1 MNMDE
6 EIMDRGI
13 RIVGV
18 AFLLSAIAALAACSS
33 TGQSSAYQV
42 ASCKG
47 GYPDG
52 AGIMNMSPYS
62 PHADSF
68 QPPCQGK

>member
-1 MNMDE
+1 
-6 EIMDRGI
+6 MDRGI
-13 RIVGV
+13 RIIGV
-18 AFLLSAIAALAACSS
+18 AFLLSAVAALAACSS
-33 TGQSSAYQV
+33 TGQSSANQV

-62 PHADSF
+62 PHADPF
-68 QPPCQGK
+68 QPPCQAK